1 MSGSFMV
8 QPDRVL
14 SGAQTFASNQ
24 ERPTE
29 LSQVL
34 NGARGADA
42 GEPGLNGEIQGLLG
56 QFVAALTGLT
66 AGLTRDAAGLTQNT
80 QRYQAAD
87 AAVARRFDQIRPS
100 L

>member
-1 MSGSFMV
+1 MV
-8 QPDRVL
+8 QPERVL
-14 SGAQTFASNQ
+14 SSSRAFATHQ
-24 ERPTE
+24 ERPSQ

-42 GEPGLNGEIQGLLG
+42 GEPGLNGEIQGLLA
-56 QFVAALTGLT
+56 QFTAALTGLT
-66 AGLTRDAAGLTQNT
+66 AGLTRDAGGLARNA

-87 AAVARRFDQIRPS
+87 AAVARSFDQIRPS

>member
-1 MSGSFMV
+1 MV

-14 SGAQTFASNQ
+14 SSSRTFASHQ
-24 ERPTE
+24 ERPTQ
-29 LSQVL
+29 LGQVL

-42 GEPGLNGEIQGLLG
+42 GDPGLNGEIQGLLG

-66 AGLTRDAAGLTQNT
+66 AGLTRDATGLAQNA
-80 QRYQAAD
+80 QHYQATD
-87 AAVARRFDQIRPS
+87 AAVARSFDQIRPS